1 MATALCGGVLAV
13 VLAGQVNV
21 AVRQLGIRIASP
33 YRQIDRA
40 MQQPFGSGTLR
51 DFLSRRVTL
60 STPLLGNEAQLT
72 GVVLDRPVV
81 GLPGPMY
88 TRTTWTEDEAR
99 RVVAKYGVAYVVFFP
114 HLFDPSA
121 PEVVNQTFFRDL
133 KQGRVPS
140 WLKPTYSSASVHLYQ
155 VNASGA

>member
-1 MATALCGGVLAV
+1 
-13 VLAGQVNV
+13 
-21 AVRQLGIRIASP
+21 P

-40 MQQPFGSGTLR
+40 LQQAFGSGTLR

-60 STPLLGNEAQLT
+60 RTPLLGNEAQLT
-72 GVVLDRPVV
+72 GVILDKPVV
-81 GLPGPMY
+81 GLPGPMF

-99 RVVAKYGVAYVVFFP
+99 HVVANDGVGYVLLVP

-121 PEVVNQTFFRDL
+121 PELVNQTFFRQL

-140 WLKPTYSSASVHLYQ
+140 WLEPTFSSASVRLYH

>member
-1 MATALCGGVLAV
+1 M
-13 VLAGQVNV
+13 
-21 AVRQLGIRIASP
+21 
-33 YRQIDRA
+33 
-40 MQQPFGSGTLR
+40 
-51 DFLSRRVTL
+51 
-60 STPLLGNEAQLT
+60 
-72 GVVLDRPVV
+72 VLDRPVV

-99 RVVAKYGVAYVVFFP
+99 RVIAQYGVAYVVFFP

-121 PEVVNQTFFRDL
+121 PEVVNQTFFRNL

-140 WLKPTYSSASVHLYQ
+140 WLEPTFSSASVRLYH

>member
-1 MATALCGGVLAV
+1 M
-13 VLAGQVNV
+13 
-21 AVRQLGIRIASP
+21 
-33 YRQIDRA
+33 
-40 MQQPFGSGTLR
+40 
-51 DFLSRRVTL
+51 
-60 STPLLGNEAQLT
+60 
-72 GVVLDRPVV
+72 
-81 GLPGPMY
+81 
-88 TRTTWTEDEAR
+88 
-99 RVVAKYGVAYVVFFP
+99 VAKYGVAYVVFFP